1 VVPMAIN
8 WGEAGLL
15 AGRGF
20 GAVFLMLIIIAVVTW
35 LVGFIFQRIK
45 KRQEKAKSA
54 AEAETTKARN

>member
-1 VVPMAIN
+1 MVPMTIN

-35 LVGFIFQRIK
+35 LVGFVFQRIK
-45 KRQEKAKSA
+45 KRKEKAKSA